1 MDPLLDIAF
10 PEFISLVNQ
19 KRIGDLKKLILN
31 STKVLGI
38 ASIFLGLLIF
48 FFSKDII
55 ELFFGS
61 DYLEA
66 TMTLNLLILAA
77 LINNISYWITPLI
90 LAMNNPKYLLV
101 QTILLY

>member
-31 STKVLGI
+31 STQVLGI

-66 TMTLNLLILAA
+66 TMTLNLLIL
-77 LINNISYWITPLI
+77 LFIERKDN
-90 LAMNNPKYLLV
+90 KCFF
-101 QTILLY
+101 LYFL